1 MENFILSVNIVLPL
15 FLMIGL
21 GYGAKRLHLID
32 DHTIE
37 KMNNLSFRVFIPI
50 MICENIMTADVGL
63 EANPWIFLYAA
74 GGLILL
80 FLGSWLVILR
90 LEPDPKKKSV
100 MVQGM
105 CRGNYV
111 LFGIPLVN
119 AICPSEDAA
128 IASLMVVVVVPT
140 VNVLSV
146 IVLEV
151 YRGGKMNFVKILK
164 GILTNPLI
172 VSSLL
177 GFVLLKLQVELPA
190 VVMSPVEDIA
200 GLATPL
206 ALFILGGSFAFSKVG
221 KNIKRLAIMLTGK
234 LIAAPAVFVT
244 LAALLGFRGAELA
257 SLMVAFSAPAAVNS
271 YTMAQ
276 QMGADSELAAQHVVF
291 SSAFSIMTIFV
302 LVFIG
307 KQLALF

>member
-1 MENFILSVNIVLPL
+1 
-15 FLMIGL
+15 
-21 GYGAKRLHLID
+21 
-32 DHTIE
+32 
-37 KMNNLSFRVFIPI
+37 
-50 MICENIMTADVGL
+50 
-63 EANPWIFLYAA
+63 
-74 GGLILL
+74 
-80 FLGSWLVILR
+80 
-90 LEPDPKKKSV
+90 
-100 MVQGM
+100 
-105 CRGNYV
+105 
-111 LFGIPLVN
+111 
-119 AICPSEDAA
+119 
-128 IASLMVVVVVPT
+128 MVVVVVPT

-206 ALFILGGSFAFSKVG
+206 ALFILGGLLLFPRWEKYQTPCNNADG
-221 KNIKRLAIMLTGK
+221 KADCRSGG
-234 LIAAPAVFVT
+234 FVT
-244 LAALLGFRGAELA
+244 LAALLGFRRGIGKPYGGVFRPG
-257 SLMVAFSAPAAVNS
+257 SVNS

-276 QMGADSELAAQHVVF
+276 QMGADSELAAQHGFF